1 MIKKI
6 AIGLV
11 AVVALILVY
20 ALTKPDTFRVERSTA
35 IKAPPQA
42 VHAYLTDFH
51 KWGAWSPWEKLDPNM
66 KRTYSGAESGKGA
79 AYAWEGNGG
88 VGQGRMEIKDVSPS
102 KVTIQ
107 LDFLAPMETS
117 NIVDFD
123 LTPQGDTTHVVWTMS
138 GNNNY
143 LSKVMQVFMS
153 MDSLVGK
160 DFESGLSDLKAAAE
174 KSMSPTDQP
183 AAP

>member
-1 MIKKI
+1 
-6 AIGLV
+6 
-11 AVVALILVY
+11 
-20 ALTKPDTFRVERSTA
+20 
-35 IKAPPQA
+35 
-42 VHAYLTDFH
+42 
-51 KWGAWSPWEKLDPNM
+51 M